1 MKSMF
6 NTCEE
11 AQALLPLLR
20 SLELDRE
27 EASGLQQHL
36 AACERCQKEVRLQ
49 NQYEDRLRQACL
61 EDAPHSA
68 LLQERVRNRIAAAAI
83 PWWRHIF
90 VVHIPWSRG
99 SSMAGALAM
108 LLVLSGGLW
117 YFVRS
122 TQVTLPT
129 ASARDHIR
137 CVINHEHDDWH
148 TQPKDVAAFFEQHL
162 GTAHPVN
169 YEALGLNLVRTRI
182 CNLGGPRFVHMV
194 LVDNRQ
200 REISLY
206 VRQSATRLLDGNAQD
221 AAGKPALHHD
231 RAGSFEIASFESGNK
246 TVLLLT
252 SLTAEGSG
260 RLAERLRSQFL

>member
-20 SLELDRE
+20 SSELDRE
-27 EASGLQQHL
+27 DASGLQQHL
-36 AACERCQKEVRLQ
+36 AACERCQREARLQ
-49 NQYEDRLRQACL
+49 NQYDDLLRQACF
-61 EDAPHSA
+61 EDALHSA

-83 PWWRHIF
+83 PWWRHF
-90 VVHIPWSRG
+90 FAVHIPRSRA
-99 SSMAGALAM
+99 SLTAGALAM

-122 TQVTLPT
+122 TQVTLPA
-129 ASARDHIR
+129 ASARDHVR
-137 CVINHEHDDWH
+137 CVINHEHEDWH

-162 GTAHPVN
+162 GTAHPVD
-169 YEALGLNLVRTRI
+169 YQALGLSLVRTRI
-182 CNLGGPRFVHMV
+182 CNLGGPRFVHLV
-194 LVDNRQ
+194 LMDDRQ
-200 REISLY
+200 REVSLY
-206 VRQSATRLLDGNAQD
+206 VRRSATRLLAGDARDG
-221 AAGKPALHHD
+221 AGKPALHYD

-252 SLTAEGSG
+252 PLTAEGTE
-260 RLAERLRSQFL
+260 RLAERLRSQFS